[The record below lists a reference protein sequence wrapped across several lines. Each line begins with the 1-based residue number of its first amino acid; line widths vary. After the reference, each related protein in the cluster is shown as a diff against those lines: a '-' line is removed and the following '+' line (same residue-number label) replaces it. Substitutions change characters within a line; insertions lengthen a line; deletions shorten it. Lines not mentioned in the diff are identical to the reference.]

1 MHRTLQP
8 NGWPRPRGYANGIS
22 ARGRQIHVAGQIGW
36 NAQQQLVSDD
46 FVEQATQAMRNIVD
60 VLACDGA
67 TPEHLVRLTWYV
79 ISREQYLDCGVTLG
93 AAYRAVFGRVYP
105 AMSAVQVCAL
115 MEAGALVEIEATA
128 IVPERGGD
136 VRPGGHA

>member
-8 NGWPRPRGYANGIS
+8 DGWSRPRGYANGIS

-46 FVEQATQAMRNIVD
+46 FVEQAAQAMRNIVA

-67 TPEHLVRLTWYV
+67 TPAHLVRLTWYV
-79 ISREQYLDCGVTLG
+79 TDRDQYIESG
-93 AAYRAVFGRVYP
+93 AALGEAYREIFGRVYP

-115 MEAGALVEIEATA
+115 MEEDALVEIEATA
-128 IVPERGGD
+128 IVPDE
-136 VRPGGHA
+136 PT